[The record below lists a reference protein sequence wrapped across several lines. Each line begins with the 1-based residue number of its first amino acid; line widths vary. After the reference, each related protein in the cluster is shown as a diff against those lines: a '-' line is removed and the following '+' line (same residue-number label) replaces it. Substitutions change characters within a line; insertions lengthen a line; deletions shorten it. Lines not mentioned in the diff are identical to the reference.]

1 MQLKLPWNKQLFL
14 LYFYVDEGPESSIED
29 ISRPYSPSLSSS
41 NEDILKPTARIGE
54 RGDCELTEHRLN
66 TQNDWLLR
74 SGLCSSESNYQ
85 QYGAGSKLNS
95 IDLAYL
101 KDLDLSSTT
110 ESPSTLA
117 AANGK
122 EVESSTS
129 FEYQENNLIRSPF
142 QREIQ
147 RLLDSS
153 ASKVS
158 ITANRPTISAIDVH
172 NSNASRTNAPNAI
185 NDVHS
190 SFHSKQSNIEREAV
204 QMLLLGGENSVT
216 STVNG
221 KHSVGLEVIKEI
233 AKNTANLDTSQM

>member
-1 MQLKLPWNKQLFL
+1 MFL
-14 LYFYVDEGPESSIED
+14 LYLYVDEGPESSIED

-74 SGLCSSESNYQ
+74 SGLRSSESNYQ
-85 QYGAGSKLNS
+85 QYGAGLKLNS
-95 IDLAYL
+95 TDLVYL
-101 KDLDLSSTT
+101 KDLDLDSTT

-117 AANGK
+117 ATNGK

-153 ASKVS
+153 ASKIS
-158 ITANRPTISAIDVH
+158 ITANRSAISAIDVH
-172 NSNASRTNAPNAI
+172 NSNASNTNAPYAI

-190 SFHSKQSNIEREAV
+190 SFHSKQSNIERDAV
-204 QMLLLGGENSVT
+204 QMLLLGGENSVI

-233 AKNTANLDTSQM
+233 AKNTSNSDTSQM

>member
-1 MQLKLPWNKQLFL
+1 M
-14 LYFYVDEGPESSIED
+14 
-29 ISRPYSPSLSSS
+29 SSS
-41 NEDILKPTARIGE
+41 NEDILKPSARIGD
-54 RGDCELTEHRLN
+54 RGDCDLVENRMN

-74 SGLCSSESNYQ
+74 SALRNAESNYPQYPQ
-85 QYGAGSKLNS
+85 QFGAGSKLNS

-117 AANGK
+117 ATNK

-153 ASKVS
+153 ASKIPIS
-158 ITANRPTISAIDVH
+158 GNRSSLDAQ
-172 NSNASRTNAPNAI
+172 NSNAIKLNAQNV
-185 NDVHS
+185 NSDSNGS
-190 SFHSKQSNIEREAV
+190 SSHSKHSNIELEAAQV
-204 QMLLLGGENSVT
+204 LLSVGNSAIAM
-216 STVNG
+216 VNG
-221 KHSVGLEVIKEI
+221 KHPVGLEAIKEI
-233 AKNTANLDTSQM
+233 AKNTANSDSSQM

>member
-1 MQLKLPWNKQLFL
+1 M
-14 LYFYVDEGPESSIED
+14 
-29 ISRPYSPSLSSS
+29 
-41 NEDILKPTARIGE
+41 KPTARIGDRE
-54 RGDCELTEHRLN
+54 DCDLTECRMS

-74 SGLCSSESNYQ
+74 SAVRNADPNYPQYPQ
-85 QYGAGSKLNS
+85 QFLAGSKLNS

-117 AANGK
+117 ATNK

-129 FEYQENNLIRSPF
+129 FEYQENNIIRSPF

-158 ITANRPTISAIDVH
+158 LAGNRPLMAIDAQ
-172 NSNASRTNAPNAI
+172 NANFKSNAQN
-185 NDVHS
+185 NDNTPSIHS
-190 SFHSKQSNIEREAV
+190 SLEFDAAQKSTNYMQV
-204 QMLLLGGENSVT
+204 LLGGT
-216 STVNG
+216 SNAVVNG
-221 KHSVGLEVIKEI
+221 KHPVGLEAIKEI
-233 AKNTANLDTSQM
+233 AKTTANSDSSQM

>member
-1 MQLKLPWNKQLFL
+1 M
-14 LYFYVDEGPESSIED
+14 
-29 ISRPYSPSLSSS
+29 SSS
-41 NEDILKPTARIGE
+41 NEDILKPTARIGD
-54 RGDCELTEHRLN
+54 RGDCDLAENRMN

-74 SGLCSSESNYQ
+74 SAIRNAESNYPQYPQ
-85 QYGAGSKLNS
+85 QFGAGSKLNS

-117 AANGK
+117 ATNK

-153 ASKVS
+153 KVP
-158 ITANRPTISAIDVH
+158 INGNRSSLDAQ
-172 NSNASRTNAPNAI
+172 NSNATKLNAQNV
-185 NDVHS
+185 NSDSNGS
-190 SFHSKQSNIEREAV
+190 SSHSKHSNVELEAAQV
-204 QMLLLGGENSVT
+204 LLSVGNSAI
-216 STVNG
+216 VNG
-221 KHSVGLEVIKEI
+221 KHPVGLEAIKEI
-233 AKNTANLDTSQM
+233 AKNTANSDSSQM